1 MAMASRDGN
10 ASGTV
15 LLAFA
20 IGALA
25 GAAVA
30 LLYAPA
36 TGEETRR
43 RLAQRAQA
51 ARDRAEAL
59 ARDGK
64 QFVERHRETIDEVI
78 DRGREAF
85 DRVKESV

>member
-1 MAMASRDGN
+1 MASRDGN
-10 ASGTV
+10 SSGTV

-30 LLYAPA
+30 LLYAPSS
-36 TGEETRR
+36 GEETRR
-43 RLAQRAQA
+43 RLAEKAQA
-51 ARDRAEAL
+51 ARDRADAL
-59 ARDGK
+59 AREGK
-64 QFVERHRETIDEVI
+64 QFVERHRETINDVI

>member
-1 MAMASRDGN
+1 MASRDGN
-10 ASGTV
+10 SSGTV

-30 LLYAPA
+30 LLYAPSS
-36 TGEETRR
+36 GEETRR
-43 RLAQRAQA
+43 RLAEKAQA
-51 ARDRAEAL
+51 ARDRADAL
-59 ARDGK
+59 AREGK
-64 QFVERHRETIDEVI
+64 QFVERHRETINDVI

-85 DRVKESV
+85 DHVKESV